1 MKEENR
7 SPFRI
12 LELNSLPSTN
22 TYLAALAREGEGE
35 GLVVVARSQSE
46 GKGRFSRRFYSPE
59 GSGVYMSLLLRPHFS
74 PEHFPLLT
82 ALAGTAAAEAA
93 EELSGKRVGI
103 KWVNDLY
110 LDGKKIAGI
119 LAESGTS
126 EKVNDPLQNNV
137 FVVVGIGI
145 NLSLPDEIPD
155 ELRGVMGALFEKG
168 DGGEE
173 KRHAFLS
180 LFLSRFYGYYK
191 KMPSR
196 DFLEGYRARSI
207 LLGKRVRLYNAAF
220 DTAKTGGETVTV
232 LDIDGDGALVV
243 RTENGEKKHISA
255 GEVTLSV

>member
-7 SPFRI
+7 SPFRVI
-12 LELNSLPSTN
+12 SFDTLPSTN
-22 TYLAALAREGEGE
+22 TYLAALAREGESE

-46 GKGRFSRRFYSPE
+46 GKGRFSRRFYSP
-59 GSGVYMSLLLRPHFS
+59 SGTGIYMSILLRPAFGA
-74 PEHFPLLT
+74 EHFPLLT
-82 ALAGTAAAEAA
+82 ALAGVAAAEAA
-93 EELSGKRVGI
+93 EEISGKRVGI

-110 LDGKKIAGI
+110 LEGKKIAGI

-126 EKVNDPLQNNV
+126 EKVNDPLQNSR
-137 FVVVGIGI
+137 FVVIGIGI
-145 NLSLPDEIPD
+145 NLSLPDEIPP
-155 ELRGVMGALFEKG
+155 ELCGIMGALFEKG
-168 DGGEE
+168 EASEE
-173 KRHAFLS
+173 KRQAFL
-180 LFLSRFYGYYK
+180 LAFLSRFFAYYG

-207 LLGKRVRLYNAAF
+207 LLGKRVRLHNAAF